1 MALGIALVGGC
12 ADSGSDGNASAT
24 KNGVPSASAAAGAS
38 GGTAGG
44 SAAPGGSGGSSPDVA
59 GAPTAKASGTLKSG
73 GAAGGSSA
81 FCKDVMPPLADDQTK
96 SGPPTAK
103 DVEIWDH
110 LDGEA
115 PAGVK
120 PDVDKV
126 DQGLHEIQ
134 AGAAMSDITGFG
146 IAMQDILQWVGANC
160 GLSPQ

>member
-1 MALGIALVGGC
+1 
-12 ADSGSDGNASAT
+12 
-24 KNGVPSASAAAGAS
+24 AS
-38 GGTAGG
+38 GGTSGG
-44 SAAPGGSGGSSPDVA
+44 SAAPGGGGGSAPGVA
-59 GAPTAKASGTLKSG
+59 GAPTTKTPDTPKSG

-81 FCKDVMPPLADDQTK
+81 FCKDVLPPLADNQTK

-103 DVEIWDH
+103 DVEVWDH

-134 AGAAMSDITGFG
+134 AGTAMSDITGFG